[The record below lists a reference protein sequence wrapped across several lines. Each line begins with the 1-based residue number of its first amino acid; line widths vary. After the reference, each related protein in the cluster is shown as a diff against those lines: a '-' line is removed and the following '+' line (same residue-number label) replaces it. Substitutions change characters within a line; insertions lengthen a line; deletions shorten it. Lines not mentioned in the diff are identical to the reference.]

1 MKKTTGKQYD
11 MVEVVWIDAEEH
23 GEIGWNNLKAQLKY
37 AKKPCPLMRSV
48 GFEVWRDDNHI
59 ALLSSVGDK
68 ECSSV
73 EKIPM
78 GFVESVNLLTVKS
91 TVKSHRT
98 TSI

>member
-59 ALLSSVGDK
+59 ALISSVGDK

-78 GFVESVNLLTVKS
+78 GFVELVNLLTVKS
-91 TVKSHRT
+91 TVK
-98 TSI
+98 

>member
-23 GEIGWNNLKAQLKY
+23 GEIGWNNLKEQLKY

-48 GFEVWRDDNHI
+48 GYEVWRDDNHI

-91 TVKSHRT
+91 TVK
-98 TSI
+98 

>member
-59 ALLSSVGDK
+59 ALISSVGDK

-91 TVKSHRT
+91 TVK
-98 TSI
+98 

>member
-91 TVKSHRT
+91 TVK
-98 TSI
+98 